1 MYRLYKKN
9 NVSVLRWENIEK
21 KIWERNE
28 KWIQMC

>member
-9 NVSVLRWENIEK
+9 NASVLRWETLK